1 MGARA
6 GGKVIVTCAV
16 TGSSHTPTMN
26 VDLPVTVEDMV
37 DQSVAAARAGAA
49 VIHVHARDPADG
61 RPSAD
66 PGLFREYCAG
76 IKEQCDAIVSITT
89 GGATGQTVEERL
101 RVIRVL
107 RPELATCN
115 LGSMNYGLFQMIP
128 RYEGRWKYDWEEPFL
143 ESTRHEVFV
152 SRFSDIE
159 YMLTE
164 LAEETGCRFEFE
176 AYDIGHLYT
185 LAFFADQGLVKPPI
199 FMQFVMGTLGGIGPD
214 VENVVAMKQVADR
227 LFGRDIEWSILG
239 SGRHQFDL
247 ITAGA
252 VLGGHVRVGLEDSIY
267 LRKGKLAESNADQ
280 VDKIVRILGELSRE
294 AATAAQ
300 AREILDLKG
309 LDRVGY

>member
-1 MGARA
+1 MAA
-6 GGKVIVTCAV
+6 SGKVIVTCAV

-26 VDLPVTVEDMV
+26 SEMPVTVTEMV
-37 DQSVAAARAGAA
+37 DQSVESAEAGAA
-49 VIHVHARDPADG
+49 VIHVHARDPLDG

-66 PGLFREYCAG
+66 PGLFREYCSG
-76 IKEQCDAIVSITT
+76 IKERSDAIISITT

-101 RVIRVL
+101 RVIRQL
-107 RPELATCN
+107 KPELATCN
-115 LGSMNYGLFQMIP
+115 LGTMNYGLFQMIP
-128 RYEGRWKYDWEEPFL
+128 RYEGRWKYDWEEPYL
-143 ESTRHEVFV
+143 ESTKREPFV
-152 SRFSDIE
+152 NRFSDIE

-214 VENVVAMKQVADR
+214 VENVIAMKQTADR
-227 LFGRDIEWSILG
+227 LFGADIKWSILG

-252 VLGGHVRVGLEDSIY
+252 VLGGHVRVGMEDSIY
-267 LRKGKLAESNADQ
+267 LRKGRLADTNAEQ
-280 VDKIVRILGELSRE
+280 VAKIVRILDELSRE
-294 AATAAQ
+294 VATPAE
-300 AREILDLKG
+300 ARETLDLKG
-309 LDRVGY
+309 VDKVAF